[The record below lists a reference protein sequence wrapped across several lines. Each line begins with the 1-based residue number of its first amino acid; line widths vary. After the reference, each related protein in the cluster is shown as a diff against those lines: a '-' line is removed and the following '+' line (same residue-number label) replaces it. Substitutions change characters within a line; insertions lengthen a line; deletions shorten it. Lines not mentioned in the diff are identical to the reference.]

1 MITLCT
7 LTLNANASAKHRTL
21 TLSKEPDRL
30 PTNTKDCHAVAQA
43 QCAFSG
49 MMRGAAGAQRG
60 ALVVADILAC
70 LRGGAMMEGC
80 MEGADLL

>member
-49 MMRGAAGAQRG
+49 MMRPAAPRIMPEKAAGAQRG
-60 ALVVADILAC
+60 ALVVTDILAF
-70 LRGGAMMEGC
+70 LRCGC
-80 MEGADLL
+80 NL